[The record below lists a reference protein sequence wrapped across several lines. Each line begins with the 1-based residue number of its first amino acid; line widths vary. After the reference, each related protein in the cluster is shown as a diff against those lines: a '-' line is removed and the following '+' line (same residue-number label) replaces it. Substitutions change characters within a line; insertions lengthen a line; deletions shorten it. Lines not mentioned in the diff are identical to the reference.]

1 MIRTIV
7 SGSIRFRLLV
17 LTLAAAILVL
27 GLVQF
32 PRASVDALPEFAP
45 PFIEVQTE
53 ALGLSAEEV
62 EQLITVPLEADLLNG
77 VQDVE
82 VIRSESM
89 PGLSR
94 IVMVFQ
100 AETSLYEARARVQ
113 EKLTQAHALPQVSKP
128 PTMLQPLSSNSRLL
142 MVSMSSDTLTPI
154 ERSVLAR
161 WVVRPRLMGIP
172 GVANVA
178 IWGQRERQLQV
189 QVDPKVLLAKGV
201 TLEQIISSAGNAQIV
216 SPLTFLEASTPGTG
230 GFIETVQ
237 QRLQVR
243 HVFDKFATTDELGKI
258 PVDEGNGL
266 RLRDVA
272 TIVEAHQPMIGDA
285 IVNGKG
291 EGLLLVVEK
300 FPHADPAVVTQAVEH
315 ALEELRPGLAGVEVD
330 SSTFRAA
337 DYVDAAAANLRLAG
351 LLGLAL
357 LIVGVGLWLLSW
369 RAAAVTLA
377 SVVVSLT
384 AAGLVLA
391 WRDETFNAL
400 TFLGLAAGA
409 VLMAH
414 DAIQGVSV
422 PGAARTGT
430 AAASSRESVGVPGL
444 RGYALAIGL
453 VSIVPIA
460 VVEGRPGAFVAPA
473 VSAYVAA
480 LLASFVVAMT
490 VAPALASL
498 LAREGK
504 SDRPAP
510 LAARLAPGYGS
521 RLNTLAGRPIALV
534 VVGALAVVTLVGGA
548 LVQSSLVPTLQDRNV
563 LVSVTGEPG
572 SSLATTTAAV
582 AGLTEQLKG
591 VPGVE
596 AVAAHLGRAVT
607 GDQISDVNTAEIWV
621 RLADN
626 SDYTATLSA
635 IGRQADQLSGY
646 THDVVPYSSQRLRDI
661 GAVVQGTEVSG
672 NTLDV
677 LTGSAHPLTVRIY
690 GEDLSVMLDKAN
702 EVHQALSGIAGVVAP
717 QILAPNLEKGVEI
730 TVDLDK
736 AAVHGIKPGDVRRAE
751 ATLVQGI
758 QVGSIFEGQK
768 VFDVIVQGT
777 PATRASVTAVS
788 NLLIE
793 KPAGGAIRLSEVAE
807 IKTVDVPG
815 RIDRDAVARRV
826 DVVAD
831 LKGLNPSDAE
841 LSVRKAIDGITF
853 PLEHHA
859 EVLFSSTA
867 QELNLMAVLGFA
879 LASVLA
885 IFLILQAAVQSWKR
899 GALAFLSL
907 VAAVS
912 GGVLVALVIGGS
924 LGAWAGVLAVLG
936 IAVRNILL
944 FVEDRGRGG
953 SAAEPADVDRQ
964 LSAVLGTA
972 LGVALLVMPTA
983 FLGAIP
989 GLELVQPLALV
1000 VLGGLV
1006 TTTAVALLL
1015 PGMVTSSPVPA
1026 TAPQPGQ
1033 GSESV

>member
-1 MIRTIV
+1 MIRSIV
-7 SGSIRFRLLV
+7 SASIRFRLLV
-17 LTLAAAILVL
+17 LTLAAAIVVI
-27 GLVQF
+27 GFVQL
-32 PRASVDALPEFAP
+32 PKASLDALPEFAP
-45 PFIEVQTE
+45 PFVEVQTE

-77 VQDVE
+77 VQDVD

-94 IVMVFQ
+94 IVMVFK
-100 AETSLYEARARVQ
+100 ADTSLYEARSRVQ

-128 PTMLQPLSSNSRLL
+128 PTMLQPLSSSSRLL
-142 MVSMSSDTLTPI
+142 MVSMASDTLTPI

-161 WVVRPRLMGIP
+161 WVVRPRIMGIP

-189 QVDPKVLLAKGV
+189 QVDPEVLLAKGV
-201 TLEQIISSAGNAQIV
+201 TLEQVISSAGNAQIV

-243 HVFDKFATTDELGKI
+243 HVFDKFATTEELGKI
-258 PVDEGNGL
+258 PVDEGKGL

-285 IVNGKG
+285 IVGGEG

-300 FPHADPAVVTQAVEH
+300 FPNADPAVVTLAVED

-337 DYVDAAAANLRLAG
+337 DYVDAATANLRLAG
-351 LLGLAL
+351 LLGLVL
-357 LIVGVGLWLLSW
+357 LIAGVGLWLLSW
-369 RAAAVTLA
+369 RAAAVTLG

-384 AAGLVLA
+384 AAGLVLQ
-391 WRDETFNAL
+391 WRNETFNAL

-409 VLMAH
+409 VLIAYDAAH
-414 DAIQGVSV
+414 GVTV
-422 PGAARTGT
+422 RAGAGSSQN
-430 AAASSRESVGVPGL
+430 ASAVPGL

-453 VSIVPIA
+453 ASIVPVA
-460 VVEGRPGAFVAPA
+460 MVEGRPGAFMAPA
-473 VSAYVAA
+473 VSAYVVA
-480 LLASFVVAMT
+480 LLASFVVALT
-490 VAPALASL
+490 LTPALASFL
-498 LAREGK
+498 GRWGSPAA
-504 SDRPAP
+504 SAP
-510 LAARLAPGYGS
+510 LASRLAPGYLS
-521 RLNTLAGRPIALV
+521 RVSRLAGRPIALI
-534 VVGALAVVTLVGGA
+534 VVGVLALVTLAGGA
-548 LVQSSLVPTLQDRNV
+548 LVQSSLVPALQDRNV
-563 LVSVTGEPG
+563 LVSLDGASG

-582 AGLTEQLKG
+582 TALADDLQG
-591 VPGVE
+591 VQGVE
-596 AVAAHLGRAVT
+596 AVAANVGRAIT
-607 GDQISDVNTAEIWV
+607 GDQISDVNTATIWI
-621 RLADN
+621 RLAAN
-626 SDYTATLSA
+626 ADYSAALTSIAETA
-635 IGRQADQLSGY
+635 DKLSGY

-672 NTLDV
+672 SSLDV

-690 GEDLSVMLDKAN
+690 GEDLTAMLAKAG
-702 EVHQALSGIAGVVAP
+702 EVHDALTGITGVVDPRVIAP
-717 QILAPNLEKGVEI
+717 KMEKAVEI
-730 TVDLDK
+730 TVDLDR

-777 PATRASVTAVS
+777 PATRASVDAVS

-793 KPAGGAIRLSEVAE
+793 KPAGGAIRLSEVAD
-807 IKTVDVPG
+807 ITTVDVPE

-831 LKGLNPSDAE
+831 LNGLTTADAAAAAQQA
-841 LSVRKAIDGITF
+841 VDGIAF

-859 EVLFSSTA
+859 EVLISSTA
-867 QELNLMAVLGFA
+867 EELNLAAVIGFA
-879 LASVLA
+879 LAAVLA
-885 IFLILQAAVQSWKR
+885 TFLILQAAVQSWKV
-899 GALAFLSL
+899 GALAFLAL
-907 VAAVS
+907 VAAVA

-924 LGAWAGVLAVLG
+924 LGAWAGMLALVG
-936 IAVRNILL
+936 IAARTILL
-944 FVEDRGRGG
+944 FIEDRSLSG
-953 SAAEPADVDRQ
+953 SAAGAVDAARQ
-964 LSAVLGTA
+964 LAAVLGTA
-972 LGVALLVMPTA
+972 LGVALLSLPAA
-983 FLGAIP
+983 FMGAVP
-989 GLELVQPLALV
+989 GLELIQPLALV

-1015 PGMVTSSPVPA
+1015 PGLAPSAPALA
-1026 TAPQPGQ
+1026 TAHGQ
-1033 GSESV
+1033 GHGAEAV

>member
-1 MIRTIV
+1 MIRSIV

-27 GLVQF
+27 GFVQL
-32 PRASVDALPEFAP
+32 PKASVDALPEFTP
-45 PFIEVQTE
+45 PFVEVQTE
-53 ALGLSAEEV
+53 ALGLSADEV
-62 EQLITVPLEADLLNG
+62 EQLVTVPLEADLLNG
-77 VQDVE
+77 VQDVD

-94 IVMVFQ
+94 IVMVFRP
-100 AETSLYEARARVQ
+100 ETSLYEARARVQ
-113 EKLTQAHALPQVSKP
+113 EKMTQAHALPQVSKP
-128 PTMLQPLSSNSRLL
+128 PTMLQPLSSSSRLL
-142 MVSMSSDTLTPI
+142 MVSMASDTLTPI

-258 PVDEGNGL
+258 PVDEANGL
-266 RLRDVA
+266 QLRDVA

-300 FPHADPAVVTQAVEH
+300 FPHADPAVVTQAVET

-337 DYVDAAAANLRLAG
+337 DYVDAATANLRLAG

-357 LIVGVGLWLLSW
+357 LIAGVGLWLLSW

-384 AAGLVLA
+384 AAGLVLQ
-391 WRDETFNAL
+391 WRNETFNAL
-400 TFLGLAAGA
+400 TFLGLSVGA
-409 VLMAH
+409 VLIAY
-414 DAIQGVSV
+414 DAVQGATVHGAAGTEAGSGSL
-422 PGAARTGT
+422 PGAL
-430 AAASSRESVGVPGL
+430 PGL

-453 VSIVPIA
+453 VSIVPVAI
-460 VVEGRPGAFVAPA
+460 VEGRPGAFVAPA
-473 VSAYVAA
+473 VSAYTVA

-490 VAPALASL
+490 VTPALASL
-498 LAREGK
+498 LARGGTPDK
-504 SDRPAP
+504 PAP
-510 LAARLAPGYGS
+510 LATRLAPGYGS
-521 RLNTLAGRPIALV
+521 RVGKLAGRPIALV
-534 VVGALAVVTLVGGA
+534 VVGVLALVTVAGGA
-548 LVQSSLVPTLQDRNV
+548 LVQSTLVPALQDRNV
-563 LVSVTGEPG
+563 LVSVEGDPG
-572 SSLATTTAAV
+572 ASLATTTAAV
-582 AGLTEQLKG
+582 AGLSDQLKG
-591 VPGVE
+591 VQGVE
-596 AVAAHLGRAVT
+596 TVAAHVGRAIT

-621 RLADN
+621 RLAAN
-626 SDYTATLSA
+626 ANYNATLAA
-635 IGRQADQLSGY
+635 ISNTADQLSGY

-690 GEDLSVMLDKAN
+690 GEDLTAMLAKAN
-702 EVHQALSGIAGVVAP
+702 EVQQALSGIAGVVAP
-717 QILAPNLEKGVEI
+717 QVIAPQMEKAVEI

-777 PATRASVTAVS
+777 PATRASVDAVS

-793 KPAGGAIRLSEVAE
+793 KPAGGAIKLSEVAD
-807 IKTVDVPG
+807 IKTVDVPQ

-831 LKGLNPSDAE
+831 LNGLSTAAAA
-841 LSVRKAIDGITF
+841 VAAQQAIDGITF

-859 EVLFSSTA
+859 EVLTSSTA
-867 QELNLMAVLGFA
+867 EELNLVAVIGFA
-879 LASVLA
+879 LAALLA
-885 IFLILQAAVQSWKR
+885 IFLILQAAVQSWKL

-907 VAAVS
+907 VAAVA

-924 LGAWAGVLAVLG
+924 LGAWAGVLALVG
-936 IAVRNILL
+936 IAARNILL
-944 FVEDRGRGG
+944 FIEDRGRGG
-953 SAAEPADVDRQ
+953 DAAEPADSGRQ
-964 LSAVLGTA
+964 LSAVIGTA
-972 LGVALLVMPTA
+972 IGVALLVLPAA
-983 FLGAIP
+983 FMGAIP

-1015 PGMVTSSPVPA
+1015 PGFAAPVAAPA
-1026 TAPQPGQ
+1026 TAH
-1033 GSESV
+1033 GSEAV